1 MKNYTSKLLQGA
13 GIIFIFSLFT
23 SLSGY
28 FIRLVLAHK
37 LSQDDFGLFF
47 AVYNVILLVGWI
59 KGLGFSSAIGKFV
72 PELKVKNDNSG
83 IKSIMVFI
91 ASFTFLSTIIMFIIA
106 FFLPAELLDSYFK
119 SGLGRPL
126 LLILFLFVLLDGF
139 SQIMTG
145 FFIATHHFA
154 LYASRDLIIRLI
166 VLIGLLTFGF
176 NVINVGWV
184 YVVGVSGALIIN
196 SYFFLQNFKFFSY
209 SLKVDK
215 VLFKEVFS
223 FSAPL
228 LLRDVF
234 GVLMARV
241 DMLMLTFFRPLK
253 EVAIYNA
260 ILPTA
265 DLLML
270 LGRPFGR
277 VMFPLSSELQALK
290 DQQQIVY
297 LLHKTHKYL
306 LMLLL
311 ALYGIIFFFSDLILG
326 LLFGQEYMVG
336 SLGLKILGLGVL
348 FSSLNLVDYDVLM
361 GLGKSKETTKII
373 LGANVLNLVLNLI
386 FIPWFGK
393 YGLGYIGA
401 IITTTISSIFVTF
414 LLIYNLR
421 KFAGYKPPFREWFI
435 SGIVGG
441 SALFAGP
448 WLFTQFTKNIYLRT
462 AFFVLC
468 LLIYAGLLLL
478 LKVVSVGEIKSMIRL
493 VRKKDVKTE
502 EIKTEKINEEVA
514 KDRRD

>member
-91 ASFTFLSTIIMFIIA
+91 ASFTF
-106 FFLPAELLDSYFK
+106 FLPAELLDSYFK

-196 SYFFLQNFKFFSY
+196 SYF
-209 SLKVDK
+209 
-215 VLFKEVFS
+215 
-223 FSAPL
+223 
-228 LLRDVF
+228 
-234 GVLMARV
+234 
-241 DMLMLTFFRPLK
+241 
-253 EVAIYNA
+253 
-260 ILPTA
+260 
-265 DLLML
+265 
-270 LGRPFGR
+270 
-277 VMFPLSSELQALK
+277 
-290 DQQQIVY
+290 
-297 LLHKTHKYL
+297 
-306 LMLLL
+306 
-311 ALYGIIFFFSDLILG
+311 
-326 LLFGQEYMVG
+326 
-336 SLGLKILGLGVL
+336 
-348 FSSLNLVDYDVLM
+348 
-361 GLGKSKETTKII
+361 
-373 LGANVLNLVLNLI
+373 
-386 FIPWFGK
+386 
-393 YGLGYIGA
+393 
-401 IITTTISSIFVTF
+401 
-414 LLIYNLR
+414 
-421 KFAGYKPPFREWFI
+421 
-435 SGIVGG
+435 
-441 SALFAGP
+441 
-448 WLFTQFTKNIYLRT
+448 
-462 AFFVLC
+462 
-468 LLIYAGLLLL
+468 
-478 LKVVSVGEIKSMIRL
+478 
-493 VRKKDVKTE
+493 
-502 EIKTEKINEEVA
+502 
-514 KDRRD
+514 